1 MSNKAKV
8 PALEGWF
15 TLDEAKPHLLGSKCA
30 QCGTYYF
37 PRLSTFCKNPACDG
51 ETFEEVEL
59 SRTGKVW
66 SFTNACYKPPE
77 PFMAAEPF
85 EPYTIAAVELER
97 EKMIV
102 LGQVVE
108 GVNVSDL
115 KAGMEM
121 ELVLAP
127 LFEDETSV
135 KMTWKWQPVNLAKL
149 NVVKEEAQ

>member
-1 MSNKAKV
+1 MSKEKV

-15 TLDEAKPHLLGSKCA
+15 TMDEDKPHLIGT
-30 QCGTYYF
+30 QCCSCNTYYF
-37 PRLSTFCKNPACDG
+37 PKTSLYCRNPEC
-51 ETFEEVEL
+51 ESEEFKEVEL

-85 EPYTIAAVELER
+85 EPYAIAAVELEK
-97 EKMIV
+97 EKMTI
-102 LGQVVE
+102 LGQVIT

-121 ELVLAP
+121 ELVLET
-127 LFEDETSV
+127 LFEDDDSE
-135 KMTWKWQPVNLAKL
+135 KLTWKWKPVA
-149 NVVKEEAQ
+149 A